1 MNNKY
6 LVAVYIEDVKCIMK
20 FFNLSDGTFLF
31 ERRMKKGA
39 MISLSD
45 GLLSSSEENEFF
57 YMEKSFLEPGTI
69 YHHDFSKNQTQVI

>member
-1 MNNKY
+1 
-6 LVAVYIEDVKCIMK
+6 MK

-45 GLLSSSEENEFF
+45 DLLSSSEENEFF
-57 YMEKSFLEPGTI
+57 YMEKSFLEPETI
-69 YHHDFSKNQTQVI
+69 YHHDFSKNQTHVI

>member
-1 MNNKY
+1 
-6 LVAVYIEDVKCIMK
+6 MK

-39 MISLSD
+39 MISLPD
-45 GLLSSSEENEFF
+45 GLHSSSSEENEFF